1 MELKSVDISAL
12 EADLQRSFAAVSS
25 AQDLELL
32 KRDWL
37 SKDGLLKNLFKQ
49 LREIEETKRPDV
61 AAGLNR
67 IKSALDEFV
76 ARKEAEY
83 SAASRAASLGSQFV
97 DLSLPGKSCGLGAV
111 HPITLVER
119 RISEILKPFG
129 FKNVVGPEVETEYY
143 CFDALNIQPHH
154 PARDMQDTFY
164 VNTGHLL
171 RTHTTSIQSRE
182 LQKGGLPIKIAA
194 YGRAYRNETEDASH
208 QALFHQFEL
217 VWLDKGLTL
226 ANLMGLINHI
236 LKELY
241 GKRRKVKFMPKYYP
255 YTEPSIG
262 PYVDCAI
269 CKGSGCSACGRSGW
283 VAVGGSGMIH
293 RKVLE
298 EFKYDPEE
306 VSGFAFGLGTARLA
320 AQFYNI
326 PTLKMVYDGD
336 LRTLRGLV

>member
-1 MELKSVDISAL
+1 
-12 EADLQRSFAAVSS
+12 
-25 AQDLELL
+25 
-32 KRDWL
+32 
-37 SKDGLLKNLFKQ
+37 
-49 LREIEETKRPDV
+49 
-61 AAGLNR
+61 
-67 IKSALDEFV
+67 
-76 ARKEAEY
+76 
-83 SAASRAASLGSQFV
+83 
-97 DLSLPGKSCGLGAV
+97 
-111 HPITLVER
+111 
-119 RISEILKPFG
+119 
-129 FKNVVGPEVETEYY
+129 
-143 CFDALNIQPHH
+143 
-154 PARDMQDTFY
+154 
-164 VNTGHLL
+164 LL
-171 RTHTTSIQSRE
+171 RTHTLPSSRE

-262 PYVDCAI
+262 PYVDCVI

-298 EFKYDPEE
+298 EFKYDPDE

-320 AQFYNI
+320 SQFYNI

-336 LRTLRGLV
+336 LRTLRSLV